1 MNWVLALSLLAAA
14 PIVMLFALGGVMSAH
29 SCSHRGCPN
38 FGREGFDFNLAF
50 YGAPA
55 VAAVVLALS
64 FFTAKHRS
72 GIIVPLCG
80 WVLLIVDVALM
91 ALTVSG

>member
-1 MNWVLALSLLAAA
+1 VNWVLALSLLAAA

-38 FGREGFDFNLAF
+38 FGHGEFDFNLAF

-55 VAAVVLALS
+55 VAAVVIALS
-64 FFTAKHRS
+64 FFTAKHRA

-80 WVLLIVDVALM
+80 WALLIVDVALM
-91 ALTVSG
+91 AITVSG